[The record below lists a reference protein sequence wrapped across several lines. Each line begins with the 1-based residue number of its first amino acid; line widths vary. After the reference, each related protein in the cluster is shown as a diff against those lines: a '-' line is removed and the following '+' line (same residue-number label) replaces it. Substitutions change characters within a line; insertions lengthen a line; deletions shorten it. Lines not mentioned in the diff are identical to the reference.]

1 MRLSEDCSTSDKT
14 VSYQREWDFQAVAFF
29 SFSGTMA
36 PSNRISFEVRVPAS
50 TANLGPGF
58 DCLGLALDLHLAARA
73 TVLPAES
80 RTMAR
85 SRGVSGSSGLPTNPE
100 QNLILQAMSHAA
112 KREGVNL
119 PRVRLAV
126 HNEIPIAGGL
136 GSSAA
141 AIIAGIALGYAVC
154 GRELTEGAALSCATW
169 LESHVDNVGAALLG
183 QLVVSMVRGDGSVVA
198 LRKIW
203 PKEIRVVAVTPEIS
217 LTTAASRA
225 ALPKSVPHSDAVFNL
240 QRAALFLAAL
250 DARRYDLLAD
260 AMQDRLHQF
269 YRKDLI
275 PGLAEVL
282 AMPRVPGMLGVALS
296 GSGPTV
302 VALATEHFNEIGKTL
317 AEYFRH
323 KGLNS
328 TVRNLAVAEH
338 GMRLTEQHAR
348 RE

>member
-1 MRLSEDCSTSDKT
+1 
-14 VSYQREWDFQAVAFF
+14 
-29 SFSGTMA
+29 MA
-36 PSNRISFEVRVPAS
+36 LSNRISFEVRVPAS

-58 DCLGLALDLHLAARA
+58 DCLGLALDLHLTARA
-73 TVLPAES
+73 TVLPAPES
-80 RTMAR
+80 RTVAR
-85 SRGVSGSSGLPTNPE
+85 SRGISGSTGLPTSPE

-112 KREGVNL
+112 KREGANL
-119 PRVRLAV
+119 PHVRLAV
-126 HNEIPIAGGL
+126 RNEIPIAGGL

-141 AIIAGIALGYAVC
+141 AIVAGIALGYAVC
-154 GRELTEGAALSCATW
+154 GKKFTEEAALRCATW

-183 QLVVSMVRGDGSVVA
+183 QLVVSMVRSDGSVVA
-198 LRKIW
+198 IRKSW

-217 LTTAASRA
+217 LKTSASRA
-225 ALPKSVPHSDAVFNL
+225 ALPKSVSHSDAVFNL
-240 QRAALFLAAL
+240 QRSALFLAAL

-302 VALATEHFNEIGKTL
+302 IALATEQFERIGETL
-317 AEYFRH
+317 AEHFRR
-323 KGLNS
+323 KNLNA

-338 GMRLTEQHAR
+338 GMRLTEKHGR